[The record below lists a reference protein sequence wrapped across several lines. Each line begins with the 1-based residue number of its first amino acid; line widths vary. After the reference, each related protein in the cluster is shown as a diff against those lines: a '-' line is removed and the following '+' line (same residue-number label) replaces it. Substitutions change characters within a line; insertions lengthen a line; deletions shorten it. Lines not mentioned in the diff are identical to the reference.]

1 MLFSGGT
8 CRRSRETEWYE
19 KYVILFG
26 KLQAKEMLE
35 GHVRMSEDNIKS
47 DHQQEQQQIMN
58 FQTIIMLLDII
69 YSPVFI

>member
-1 MLFSGGT
+1 
-8 CRRSRETEWYE
+8 
-19 KYVILFG
+19 
-26 KLQAKEMLE
+26 MLE